1 MNEFI
6 IISQT
11 SNSWEIN
18 HHPHRKTSAS
28 SPQLIARRRIE
39 EPFEF
44 GYQPE
49 RSGRVWGHELTEA
62 SGEIQGLIPWVGPI
76 QILGIVLPSSS
87 SQPVERAG
95 PEAAAA
101 GRPGPPAAERGG
113 GQRPPGRQR
122 AGEGGG
128 CGCGGIGHGG
138 RGGGDEMRTGSR
150 KNGWIFW
157 GGDACAPFLWS
168 RLSLVLFCTGGCWSG
183 PLVGSL
189 EEWGRLAVP
198 WSVFVLGHMRRC
210 CICTLVRSLV
220 WREMNGAQE
229 LEPAL
234 PVWGN
239 VFSLTVCKVVCGDN
253 KDGFSGLASLFF

>member
-101 GRPGPPAAERGG
+101 ERPGPPAAERGG

-157 GGDACAPFLWS
+157 GGDACALFFS
-168 RLSLVLFCTGGCWSG
+168 CGGRRLVS
-183 PLVGSL
+183 
-189 EEWGRLAVP
+189 
-198 WSVFVLGHMRRC
+198 WSVFVLGHRRRMLDLGRW
-210 CICTLVRSLV
+210 LV
-220 WREMNGAQE
+220 
-229 LEPAL
+229 AL
-234 PVWGN
+234 RKNEGVRLARTRLGCFIRCVRWSA
-239 VFSLTVCKVVCGDN
+239 VTTRTVSAV
-253 KDGFSGLASLFF
+253 LLPFFLRKK